1 MAAIEACRTA
11 ALGGHVEQCEDCGA
25 IRVAYN
31 SCRDRHC
38 PKCQGL
44 ARLQWLADR
53 RAELLPAPYFHIVF
67 TTPAPVAA
75 LALQNKAIVYDIL
88 FKAAAE
94 TIRRIGAD
102 PRHLGAETGMIAI
115 LHTWGQALTH
125 HPHVHCIAPG
135 GGLGQDGQWI
145 ASRSGFFLPV
155 RVLSRLY
162 RRLFLERLQAAFDAA
177 DLQFFGDLTPLAE
190 PTAFA
195 AYLAAQRRVKWVVYA
210 KRPFGGPRQVLDYL
224 GRYTH
229 RVAIANGRL
238 LDCVH
243 GRVRFRWKD
252 YRVRGKS
259 KAMSLDADEFIRRF
273 LMHVLPNGFRR
284 IRHLGFIANPV
295 RAGKLAQ
302 IRASTP
308 RSRRRRS
315 TPAITAS
322 APRVSPAGASMSAPA
337 AAAAWSTSPS
347 GPGHSRP
354 ERSPNDATPREP
366 QTSRPPAAPSTD
378 RRLAQG
384 RAICSPRYVGAGVP
398 SDLASRTGALR
409 RRKSRYAP
417 RSARA
422 DSRRSLRSKAP

>member
-1 MAAIEACRTA
+1 MRPALEVADVFRRHGAAFRAAHGERLSCRQRRAMAAIEACRTA

-177 DLQFFGDLTPLAE
+177 DLQFFGDLAPLAE

-284 IRHLGFIANPV
+284 IRHLGFLANPV

-302 IRASTP
+302 IRAALDAPEPPPKIDAGDYRERAARLTGRRLDVCPCCGGRMVDIALWPWPQPP
-308 RSRRRRS
+308 R
-315 TPAITAS
+315 TQ
-322 APRVSPAGASMSAPA
+322 
-337 AAAAWSTSPS
+337 
-347 GPGHSRP
+347 P
-354 ERSPNDATPREP
+354 ERRD
-366 QTSRPPAAPSTD
+366 TS
-378 RRLAQG
+378 
-384 RAICSPRYVGAGVP
+384 
-398 SDLASRTGALR
+398 
-409 RRKSRYAP
+409 
-417 RSARA
+417 
-422 DSRRSLRSKAP
+422 

>member
-177 DLQFFGDLTPLAE
+177 DLQFFGDLAPLAE

-243 GRVRFRWKD
+243 GREADQMAGVLDPLPIEPGVHPFDERADAPFALVRNGRQPSAVEQDLFVLRSNPKGPLAPRFEPGGE
-252 YRVRGKS
+252 RVARLSAGRTIVS
-259 KAMSLDADEFIRRF
+259 A
-273 LMHVLPNGFRR
+273 
-284 IRHLGFIANPV
+284 ANP
-295 RAGKLAQ
+295 
-302 IRASTP
+302 
-308 RSRRRRS
+308 RR
-315 TPAITAS
+315 
-322 APRVSPAGASMSAPA
+322 
-337 AAAAWSTSPS
+337 
-347 GPGHSRP
+347 
-354 ERSPNDATPREP
+354 
-366 QTSRPPAAPSTD
+366 
-378 RRLAQG
+378 
-384 RAICSPRYVGAGVP
+384 
-398 SDLASRTGALR
+398 
-409 RRKSRYAP
+409 
-417 RSARA
+417 
-422 DSRRSLRSKAP
+422 